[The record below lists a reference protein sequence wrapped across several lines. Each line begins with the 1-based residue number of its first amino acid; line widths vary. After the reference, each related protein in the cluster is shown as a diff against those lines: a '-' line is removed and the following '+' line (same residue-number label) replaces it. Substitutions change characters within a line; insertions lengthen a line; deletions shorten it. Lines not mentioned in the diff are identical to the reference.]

1 MFAVGGGGGA
11 HLLLFDAMRF
21 GPALL
26 ALVGVAPGGGAR
38 ADSPRYE
45 LRVELGGEYDSNPG
59 RIEEVEGRPASPPI
73 QGSPLGRFVLAGDA
87 AGTLAGRHALSL
99 SLGLAGKAFTRSA
112 ARDENVLVGQASA
125 GWSVL
130 LGGRTSLGVTGSYY
144 DVGQRRSLE
153 ARDFRSLTPALR
165 LDQGLGA
172 AGQLSIGGGYR
183 WFTYKPEPDF
193 DFAGP
198 SAFVQYRQL
207 APAEQPGGADWE
219 WSAGLSAEA
228 RGFAGVRCTG
238 IDSCPGPPTAGQRRD
253 QFLVAH
259 LEATRTGTFLA
270 GAGLAADGNAS
281 NSYGEAV
288 IRGLVHLRAVFS
300 LPGDLLLSA
309 RAELVAARYRDAVP
323 LARAVVP
330 GTPQTTIEDERR
342 STLRLEAVR
351 PLSPHVDLGA
361 RYTFHTNEI
370 AAGPVRFRR
379 QTFLLFV
386 AFSGGS

>member
-1 MFAVGGGGGA
+1 
-11 HLLLFDAMRF
+11 MRL

-26 ALVGVAPGGGAR
+26 ALAGVASSGTAR
-38 ADSPRYE
+38 ADPARYE
-45 LRVELGGEYDSNPG
+45 LRAEVGAEYDSNPG
-59 RIEEVEGRPASPPI
+59 RAEEVEGRPASAPI

-87 AGTLAGRHALSL
+87 AATIAGRHALSL
-99 SLGLAGKAFTRSA
+99 SLGLAGKAFTRSR
-112 ARDENVLVGQASA
+112 ARSEDVLVAQAIA

-130 LGGRTSLGVTGSYY
+130 LGGSTSLGLAGSYY
-144 DVGQRRSLE
+144 DVGQRRSVE

-165 LDQGLGA
+165 LEHALGA
-172 AGQLSIGGGYR
+172 ADQLSIGAGYR
-183 WFTYKPEPDF
+183 WFNYKPEPEF

-198 SAFVQYRQL
+198 TFFALYRHVR
-207 APAEQPGGADWE
+207 PAEQPGGADWE
-219 WSAGLSAEA
+219 WSGGLSAEA

-238 IDSCPGPPTAGQRRD
+238 IDACPGPPTAGQRRD

-259 LEATRTGTFLA
+259 LEATRTGTFLV

-300 LPGDLLLSA
+300 LPGDLLLSG

-323 LARAVVP
+323 LARSVVP

-351 PLSPHVDLGA
+351 PLSSHVDLGA

-379 QTFLLFV
+379 QTLLLFV
-386 AFSGGS
+386 AVSGGS